1 MNREMLPRLSVVA
14 AARPNFMK
22 VGPVL
27 RALRGRASV
36 ELIHTGQHY
45 DHAMSQAFF
54 ADLGLPEPDINLGV
68 GSGSHAEQMAGV
80 MIAFERHLSAS
91 DSDAVVVVGDVNST
105 LAAALVAAKLQVPVA
120 HVEAGLRSRDWS
132 MPEEVNR
139 VLTDRLSTWLF
150 TPSEDG
156 DANLLAEGIEKDR
169 ISMVGNVMID
179 TLFEHVTEARARSPH
194 IRESLGL
201 PDDYALLT
209 LHRPSNV
216 DEMAQL
222 MGLLGAIGEI
232 GTECPVVFPVHPR
245 TRAQLTEQ
253 GLPSSI
259 RVVDPYGYIDF
270 LGLLSSARLVLT
282 DSGGIQ
288 EETSVLGIPCLTLRH
303 NTERPITVE
312 LGTNR
317 VVGTD
322 PDTIVA
328 AAKEALS
335 TSWSPAEIP
344 LWDGMAGQRIADVLL
359 ADLS

>member
-1 MNREMLPRLSVVA
+1 MIRETRPRISVVA

-27 RALRGRASV
+27 RPLEGRASV

-45 DHAMSQAFF
+45 DHAMSQSFF

-80 MIAFERHLSAS
+80 MTTFERHLSQSLA
-91 DSDAVVVVGDVNST
+91 DAVVVVGDVNST
-105 LAAALVAAKLQVPVA
+105 LAAALVAAKLLVPVA

-156 DANLLAEGIEKDR
+156 DANLIAEGIEKDR
-169 ISMVGNVMID
+169 ISFVGNVMID
-179 TLFEHVTEARARSPH
+179 TLFEHLPEARARSSRL
-194 IRESLGL
+194 RESLDL
-201 PDDYALLT
+201 PGDYALLT

-216 DEMAQL
+216 DEMEQL
-222 MGLLGAIGEI
+222 MGLLGAIGRI
-232 GTECPVVFPVHPR
+232 GTDCPVVFPVHPR
-245 TRAQLTEQ
+245 TRAQLAEH
-253 GLPSSI
+253 GLPPSI
-259 RVVDPYGYIDF
+259 RAVDPYGYIDF
-270 LGLLSSARLVLT
+270 LGLLSSAALALT

-288 EETSVLGIPCLTLRH
+288 EETSVLGVPCLTLRH
-303 NTERPITVE
+303 NTERPITVD

-322 PDTIVA
+322 PATIVA
-328 AAKEALS
+328 AASDALS
-335 TSWSPAEIP
+335 RSWSPAEIP
-344 LWDGMAGQRIADVLL
+344 LWDGMAGERIAEVLVT
-359 ADLS
+359 DLS

>member
-1 MNREMLPRLSVVA
+1 MNRQILPRLSVVA

-27 RALRGRASV
+27 QALRGRASV

-80 MIAFERHLSAS
+80 MTAFERRLSES
-91 DSDAVVVVGDVNST
+91 PSDAVVVVGDVNST
-105 LAAALVAAKLQVPVA
+105 LATALVAAKLQVPIA

-139 VLTDRLSTWLF
+139 VLTDRLSAWLF

-156 DANLLAEGIEKDR
+156 DVNLLAEGIEKDR
-169 ISMVGNVMID
+169 IFMVGNVMID
-179 TLFEHVTEARARSPH
+179 TLLEHVAEARTRAPH
-194 IRESLGL
+194 LRESLGL
-201 PDDYALLT
+201 SENYAMLT

-216 DEMAQL
+216 DEMDQL
-222 MGLLGAIGEI
+222 MRLLGAIGEI
-232 GTECPVVFPVHPR
+232 GKECPVIFPVHPR
-245 TRAQLTEQ
+245 TRAQLAER
-253 GLPSSI
+253 GLPPSI
-259 RVVDPYGYIDF
+259 HVVDPYGYIDF
-270 LGLLSSARLVLT
+270 LGLLSSARLALT

-317 VVGTD
+317 IVGTD
-322 PDTIVA
+322 PDIILA
-328 AAKEALS
+328 AATDALS
-335 TSWSPAEIP
+335 RSWSPAEIP
-344 LWDGMAGQRIADVLL
+344 LWDGMAGQRIADILL
-359 ADLS
+359 TDLS